1 MIDDIFLVEKEN
13 EGEVIYPSLT
23 IKTGL
28 WSSLFDTNGNFN
40 IQNSNTG
47 DICIAAHTL
56 AEKPKTLAG
65 EPTEMYYSGGSLFI
79 NTGYGPMFISPM
91 PGEQGI
97 PLVGQ
102 GDLTMPKYSPTVKYL
117 GIGCDPAL
125 IPGPE
130 NTFYGLTVCN
140 KSLFCNN
147 IIFGKVTDNEGTN
160 NFTIG
165 NFNDT
170 SSSGLISAT
179 TLRFTFSSGNQK
191 MTTIMNPMT
200 FINGTYTNTSL
211 LHSAQFVAAAEKITY
226 LSKRYNTSKT
236 LATTAQLSVN
246 STGFIFENT
255 DNIELLT
262 NKLTIDKKL
271 GIVLQAQQKDKPIST
286 ITMANGDIQISSP
299 SVNISSNSGQILQT
313 DSKRSGWWDGRDN
326 AMIRLNQITNLEST
340 TDNGYFPALSM
351 KTQNGNWVIG
361 TVPGESSHCDKLIF
375 TYTKDSGYTALKNG
389 TTTNQEGVYLHVKIS
404 EEGVI
409 ESTALQS
416 RYYGT
421 GDAEYA
427 DLVSNPLPGTIYFKI
442 IE

>member
-1 MIDDIFLVEKEN
+1 MINDIFSVEKN
-13 EGEVIYPSLT
+13 DDFPSLT

-28 WSSLFDTNGNFN
+28 WSSLFDNNGNFHMGE
-40 IQNSNTG
+40 SNTG
-47 DICIAAHTL
+47 DICIAAHRL
-56 AEKPKTLAG
+56 SEKPKALAG
-65 EPTEMYYSGGSLFI
+65 EAAETYYAGGSLFI

-102 GDLTMPKYSPTVKYL
+102 GDSVMPKYSPTVKYL

-125 IPGPE
+125 IPGAE
-130 NTFYGLTVCN
+130 EDTFYDLTVCN

-147 IIFGKVTDNEGTN
+147 IVFGKVNDREGTN

-165 NFNDT
+165 NYNT
-170 SSSGLISAT
+170 VSTQGLISAT
-179 TLRFTFSSGNQK
+179 TLRFKLTSGSQ
-191 MTTIMNPMT
+191 TVSTIMNPST
-200 FINGTYTNTSL
+200 FINGTYTNTTS
-211 LHSAQFVAAAEKITY
+211 LHSAKFIATNDKITY
-226 LSKRYNTSKT
+226 ISERYNTSKV

-262 NKLTIDKKL
+262 NKLTIDKTS

-286 ITMANGDIQISSP
+286 IIMANGDIQISSP

-313 DSKRSGWWDGRDN
+313 DPLRSGWWNGRDN
-326 AMIRLNQITNLEST
+326 AMIRLNQIDNLVESNKT
-340 TDNGYFPALSM
+340 NGYFPALSM

-361 TVPGESSHCDKLIF
+361 TVPGEKSHCDKLIF

-389 TTTNQEGVYLHVKIS
+389 TTTNQEGVYLHVKFS

-421 GDAEYA
+421 GDAEDA
-427 DLVSNPLPGTIYFKI
+427 DLVSNPLPGTVYFKI